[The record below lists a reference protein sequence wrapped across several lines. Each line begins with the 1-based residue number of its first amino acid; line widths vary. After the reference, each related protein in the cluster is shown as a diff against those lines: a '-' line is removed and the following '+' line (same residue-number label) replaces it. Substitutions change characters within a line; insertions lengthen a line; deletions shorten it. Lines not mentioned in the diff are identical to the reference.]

1 MHLGVLLSVQGGV
14 FWASAPKGLRFVNRG
29 YWGGLKSCAHSKI
42 RNLQWVQRY
51 DTGVIFCL
59 EAHAFRCALRSV
71 QGGVFWAS
79 APKSLRFVNRGYWG
93 GLKTSAHS
101 KIRNLQWVQRYDTG
115 VIFCLEAYAFRC
127 ALRSVQGLG
136 WAVLWASSTLW
147 WMLRATCATGKLCFR
162 DRHR

>member
-1 MHLGVLLSVQGGV
+1 MGELKRSAHL
-14 FWASAPKGLRFVNRG
+14 
-29 YWGGLKSCAHSKI
+29 KI

-79 APKSLRFVNRGYWG
+79 APKGLRFVNRGYWG

-115 VIFCLEAYAFRC
+115 VIFCLEAHAFRC
-127 ALRSVQGLG
+127 ALRSVQGG
-136 WAVLWASSTLW
+136 VFGASAPKGLKFVNRGYRGGLKTSAHSKIRNLQW
-147 WMLRATCATGKLCFR
+147 VQRYDNGVIFCLEAHAFRCA
-162 DRHR
+162 